1 VATIRLC
8 LNDDMMYHIMD
19 EESPMVV
26 WAKRENRYMSKSLL
40 NKLYPK
46 KKLSSLK
53 M

>member
-8 LNDDMMYHIMD
+8 LNDDMMYLIMD

-26 WAKRENRYMSKSLL
+26 WAKLENQYMSKSLS